1 MILPKKIK
9 DLFFKDIKLLRT
21 LFLFAGVLGLLELTI
36 PFAVQAIINRIYKTY
51 LVEPVVLIIALVLF
65 FLIIQSIYMY
75 LRFSLVESFQRRIF
89 SRVSHSLSEHLIKS
103 QKHQNFDYEVRFFE
117 VITLTKSM
125 SKFLSGG
132 LGLILSLMF
141 GFSILLFYHAFF
153 AILILVIVISYIS
166 FLLLFHKKASAT
178 SIKESKAKYDLASEI
193 HKISTNES
201 NLSGV
206 SEKIESFL
214 RYRATHFRHL
224 QKQYISVL
232 FVYILSHILLLGIG
246 GTLVLSGEL
255 SIGQLVASE
264 LIFSVILSVFAK
276 SIQYIETYYDCV
288 ASFDK
293 LNFIDDFSDH
303 KSKLLS
309 TSQYDKIY
317 KYTKRTLIV
326 SPIVLFMLPWVQTS
340 EGVGQLTTLDPSER
354 TQEISAFVGGRIK
367 KWYVV
372 EGEEVKKDQPLVE
385 IIDVDPQ
392 YIDRLQNDRDASFKK
407 YQAIRL
413 AAETAKI
420 DFKRQK
426 SLFKE
431 GLTSRVKFEK
441 AQINYHKLIAKE
453 AEAASSLAKSETSFS
468 RQQRQIVTAP
478 SDGFIHQLY
487 SGNTSSIIK
496 KGTMLAVFVP
506 RSTSSVVEVYV
517 DGNDI
522 PLIYKGR
529 TARVEFEG
537 FPALMFSGWPEFGF
551 GTFKGVVK
559 AVDSIPSKGGKFR
572 VMIGPAKDAIWPNDK
587 ILRRGAKAMAWIQMN
602 TVSLIFEIWRQFNGF
617 PAAPDEVAL
626 EKGKNEKSK

>member
-1 MILPKKIK
+1 MNLPIKIK
-9 DLFFKDIKLLRT
+9 NLFFKDIKLLRT

-51 LVEPVVLIIALVLF
+51 LFEPVVLILGLVLF
-65 FLIIQSIYMY
+65 FLIIQSVYMY

-89 SRVSHSLSEHLIKS
+89 SRVSHSLTEHLFKS
-103 QKHQNFDYEVRFFE
+103 KKHQSFNYEIRFFE

-132 LGLILSLMF
+132 LGLILSLVF

-153 AILILVIVISYIS
+153 AILILIIVISYTS
-166 FLLLFHKKASAT
+166 FLFLFHRKATLT
-178 SIKESKAKYDLASEI
+178 SRKESKAKYAIASEI
-193 HKISTNES
+193 HKISEEKCT
-201 NLSGV
+201 LADV
-206 SEKIESFL
+206 SDKIEDFL
-214 RYRATHFRHL
+214 ECRERHFSHL

-232 FVYILSHILLLGIG
+232 LIYILSHILLLGIG

-288 ASFDK
+288 ASFEK
-293 LNFIDDFSDH
+293 LEFIDEFNDH
-303 KSKLLS
+303 KSKLLNVN
-309 TSQYDKIY
+309 QFDKVY
-317 KYTKRTLIV
+317 SYTKRALII
-326 SPIVLFMLPWVQTS
+326 SPLFLFILPWVQTS
-340 EGVGQLTTLDPSER
+340 EGLGQLTTLDPSER
-354 TQEISAFVGGRIK
+354 TQEISSFVGGRIK

-431 GLTSRVKFEK
+431 GLTSRVKYEK
-441 AQINYHKLIAKE
+441 AQIYYQKLIAKE
-453 AEAASSLAKSETSFS
+453 AEAASSLAKSETSFA
-468 RQQRQIVTAP
+468 RQQKQIVTAP
-478 SDGFIHQLY
+478 SDGFIHQLF
-487 SGNTSSIIK
+487 SGNTSSIVK

-522 PLIYKGR
+522 PLIYTGR

-537 FPALMFSGWPEFGF
+537 FPALMFSGWPELGF

-572 VMIGPAKDAIWPNDK
+572 VMIGPADGAIWPNDK
-587 ILRRGAKAMAWIQMN
+587 ILRRGSKSMAWIQMN

-617 PAAPDEVAL
+617 PAAPDQVAL
-626 EKGKNEKSK
+626 DKGKNEKSK